1 MILRILFF
9 LSLVSNLIGNTNF
22 YIKYNKVPERVYVG
36 QIFPVTVK
44 TTVLTE
50 NFDDIRYKFIGGRGV
65 QSLNSKPQ
73 REKVDED
80 GIVSVYDT
88 FYFKAVDTTL
98 TIPRINLYSDYGL
111 VAHLSGRVVSSIQL
125 PSSKNFSGIF
135 ADDLEIY
142 KILANRYDKTHN
154 ILTMF
159 IRGKMANLDNI
170 NFDEVYIKK
179 QDIQTKKSGSFLKNK
194 IVYYVVLP
202 NYYDRFT
209 LKYFN
214 TTLFTFQEFNNPID
228 VRDDM
233 VTTAKDLRPQIIDKN
248 RKIKLSIS
256 FAILVI
262 FAIVTYFYRIYIN
275 IFFTSISLIILIA
288 FLIPSPNVCVKS
300 GSFVRIL
307 PMLSSTTFQTVQIE
321 SIFDKVAE
329 RITEKGKFIKVRLSE
344 SSEGWIKEE
353 DVCKD

>member
-1 MILRILFF
+1 MILRLFF
-9 LSLVSNLIGNTNF
+9 ALLFVSNLIGNTNF
-22 YIKYNKVPERVYVG
+22 YMKYNKVPERVYVG

-65 QSLNSKPQ
+65 ESLNLKPQ
-73 REKVDED
+73 REKIDED

-88 FYFKAVDTTL
+88 FYFKAIDTTL
-98 TIPRINLYSDYGL
+98 TIPRINLYSDYGQ

-159 IRGKMANLDNI
+159 IRGKIANLDNI
-170 NFDEVYIKK
+170 HFDEVYIRK
-179 QDIQTKKSGSFLKNK
+179 QDVQTKKSGSFLNNK

-202 NYYDRFT
+202 NYYDKFV

-214 TTLFTFQEFNNPID
+214 TSLFKFQQFNNPID

-248 RKIKLSIS
+248 RKIKLGIAL
-256 FAILVI
+256 AILLA
-262 FAIVTYFYRIYIN
+262 FATLTYFYQVYIN
-275 IFFTSISLIILIA
+275 IFFTSISFIILIA
-288 FLIPSPNVCVKS
+288 FIIPSPNVCVKN

-307 PMLSSTTFQTVQIE
+307 PMLSSTTFKTVEVE
-321 SIFDKVAE
+321 SIFEKVA
-329 RITEKGKFIKVRLSE
+329 EKGKFIKVRLSE

-353 DVCKD
+353 DVCEE

>member
-9 LSLVSNLIGNTNF
+9 LLLVSDLIGNTNF
-22 YIKYNKVPERVYVG
+22 YMKYNRVPERVYVG

-50 NFDDIRYKFIGGRGV
+50 NFEDIRYKFIGGRGV
-65 QSLNSKPQ
+65 ERLNSKPR
-73 REKVDED
+73 REKIDED

-88 FYFKAVDTTL
+88 FYFKAVNTTL

-135 ADDLEIY
+135 ADNLEIY

-159 IRGKMANLDNI
+159 IRGNITNLDNI
-170 NFDEVYIKK
+170 HFDEVYIKK
-179 QDIQTKKSGSFLKNK
+179 QDIQTKKSGSFFKNE

-202 NYYDRFT
+202 NYYDKFI

-214 TTLFTFQEFNNPID
+214 TSLFKFQQFENYID

-248 RKIKLSIS
+248 RKIKLGIALSILIA
-256 FAILVI
+256 FAVL
-262 FAIVTYFYRIYIN
+262 TYFYRYYTN
-275 IFFTSISLIILIA
+275 VFLTSISFIIFIALI
-288 FLIPSPNVCVKS
+288 IPSPNVCVKN

-307 PMLSSTTFQTVQIE
+307 PMLSSTTFQTVESE
-321 SIFDKVAE
+321 SIFEKVA
-329 RITEKGKFIKVRLSE
+329 EKGKFIKVRLSE

-353 DVCKD
+353 DVCEN